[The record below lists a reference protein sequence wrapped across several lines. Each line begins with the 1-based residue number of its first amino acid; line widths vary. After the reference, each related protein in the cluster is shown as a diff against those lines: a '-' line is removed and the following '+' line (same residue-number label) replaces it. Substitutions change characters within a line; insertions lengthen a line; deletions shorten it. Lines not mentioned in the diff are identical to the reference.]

1 MFDLDRWQEV
11 YHALKSNKLRTAL
24 TAFGVFWGIFMLIIM
39 MGAGKGLENGVY
51 SGMGDFATNSVF
63 MWAQRTT
70 MPYKG
75 FPKGRWYNFNNDD
88 TKAILQNVPEIKVL
102 APRIEP
108 RGGDDGQNNVIHGK
122 KAGAFSILGD
132 YPEYNQIDP
141 MDITQGRFINDYDIQ
156 ERRKVAV
163 LGARVVDVLF
173 EEGEKIVG
181 EYIKIQGVYFK
192 VVGVF
197 KSKHNGGWAEWQEKS
212 VFMPFTTL
220 QKTYN
225 YGNRVGYYS
234 MVSYDEYR
242 ATMVEG
248 KVKELL
254 RKRHNIHPDDMEA
267 IGSHNVE
274 KQFLK
279 FKGLFTGISVLV
291 WIVGTG
297 TLIAGVI
304 GVSNIMLVIVKER
317 TREIGIQRAL
327 GAKPW
332 NVITQILTESVVLT
346 SIAGFIGLL
355 FGAGLLEMVSSALA
369 KNPSDNAMFT
379 QPGIDFNIAVNA
391 LIILI
396 IAGLFAGFIPA
407 KRAVKIK
414 PIEALRTE

>member
-1 MFDLDRWQEV
+1 MFDVDRWQEV

-24 TAFGVFWGIFMLIIM
+24 TMFGVFWGIFMLIIM
-39 MGAGKGLENGVY
+39 MGAGNGLENGVY

-63 MWAQRTT
+63 MWSQRTT
-70 MPYKG
+70 KPYKG
-75 FPKGRWYNFNNDD
+75 FPKGRSYNFNNDD
-88 TKAILQNVPEIKVL
+88 TKAILQNIPEVKTL
-102 APRIEP
+102 APRIQAW
-108 RGGDDGQNNVIHGK
+108 GGDGQNNVIRGERT
-122 KAGAFSILGD
+122 GAFNVLGD
-132 YPEYNQIDP
+132 YPEYNEIDP
-141 MDITQGRFINDYDIQ
+141 MNIEKGRFINDFDIQ
-156 ERRKVAV
+156 ERRKVTV
-163 LGARVVDVLF
+163 LGTRVVDVLF
-173 EEGEKIVG
+173 ENDEKVIG
-181 EYIKIQGVYFK
+181 EYVKIQGVYFK

-197 KSKHNGGWAEWQEKS
+197 SSKHTGGWAEQQEQS
-212 VFMPFTTL
+212 LFMPFTTL

-225 YGNRVGYYS
+225 YGNTVGYYS
-234 MVSYDEYR
+234 LVSYDDVR
-242 ATMVEG
+242 ASAVEEE
-248 KVKELL
+248 VKTLL
-254 RKRHNIHPDDMEA
+254 RKRHSIHPEDKEA

-274 KQFLK
+274 EEFLK
-279 FKGLFTGISVLV
+279 FKGLFNGIAILV

-332 NVITQILTESVVLT
+332 NVITQILTEAVVLT
-346 SIAGFIGLL
+346 SIAGFMGLL
-355 FGAGLLEMVSSALA
+355 AGAGVLELVSSALA

-379 QPGIDFNIAVNA
+379 QPGIDFGIAVNA

-407 KRAVKIK
+407 KRAVNIK